1 MDRKRIPPLAPNPRL
16 GRHLF
21 QTPAISHPV
30 AVYRM
35 CAFLQNKNLRRSL
48 YNEQQI
54 TRKEY
59 PLSKVF
65 DADFEYHIPGYQRPY
80 AWTEEEMCDIMTPTN
95 RNLWRN
101 NSELYY
107 NGNMDWNMDIS
118 EITSNGTY
126 YFCRCYDYRS
136 GY

>member
-1 MDRKRIPPLAPNPRL
+1 M
-16 GRHLF
+16 
-21 QTPAISHPV
+21 S
-30 AVYRM
+30 
-35 CAFLQNKNLRRSL
+35 NK
-48 YNEQQI
+48 I
-54 TRKEY
+54 TGKEY

-65 DADFEYHIPGYQRPY
+65 GADFEYHIPGYQRPY

>member
-1 MDRKRIPPLAPNPRL
+1 MSSK
-16 GRHLF
+16 
-21 QTPAISHPV
+21 
-30 AVYRM
+30 
-35 CAFLQNKNLRRSL
+35 
-48 YNEQQI
+48 I

-118 EITSNGTY
+118 EIPSNGTY